1 MIHTGA
7 KVVVELFVALLGI
20 YTLVFVAFAV
30 LPVDPA
36 RAVLGANASVEAT
49 ERLRVEFG
57 LDRPLPARYLLS
69 LRRMASGEFG
79 ESFYFRRPAGD
90 VVWDLA
96 PVTLMRTGGALVLGV
111 LAGSLLGRFGGGAG
125 ARVLRSA
132 FVFLQSVP
140 SFCLM
145 LLMLWAASRLLS
157 LTPLRAPGLYSALAV
172 VGAAAYP
179 TGAIGVFVLDRIS
192 PTGASPRHIEFLRM
206 LHAPAGYIVRT
217 RWIESFPGALMI
229 ATNAVGVALTGIAF
243 GEFIFG
249 ISGFGVVFFRSCE
262 RGDMSV
268 VIAGTLILSL
278 VILVIQRVGDAVLGT
293 IDPRIRRE

>member
-1 MIHTGA
+1 MRAVARVIF
-7 KVVVELFVALLGI
+7 ELLVALLGI

-57 LDRPLPARYLLS
+57 LDRPLPVRYFLS
-69 LRRMASGEFG
+69 LRQMASGEFG

-90 VVWDLA
+90 VVWELA
-96 PVTLMRTGGALVLGV
+96 PVTLVRTGAALLLGV

-125 ARVLRSA
+125 ARILRNA
-132 FVFLQSVP
+132 FIFLQSVP

-172 VGAAAYP
+172 IGAAAYP
-179 TGAIGVFVLDRIS
+179 TGAIGIFVLDRIA
-192 PTGASPRHIEFLRM
+192 PTGVSPRHIEFLRM
-206 LHAPAGYIVRT
+206 LHAPRAYILKT

-229 ATNAVGVALTGIAF
+229 ATNAVGIALTGIAF

-249 ISGFGVVFFRSCE
+249 INGFGVVFFRSCE
-262 RGDMSV
+262 RGDLSV
-268 VIAGTLILSL
+268 VIAGTLLLSL
-278 VILVIQRVGDAVLGT
+278 VVLVIQRVGDTVLGM